1 MCLRERDAIIGNARF
16 RFPRKVE
23 EETALV
29 SEART
34 QSTKYKEKWAVEIF
48 ENGKG
53 REHLN
58 FRVWKLEPFSKITTF
73 ISCVMSRIMWR
84 TWIFLIELVAC

>member
-34 QSTKYKEKWAVEIF
+34 QSTKYKEK
-48 ENGKG
+48 G
-53 REHLN
+53 N
-58 FRVWKLEPFSKITTF
+58 FREWQRTRTFKFPGLEVGTIFKDYDF
-73 ISCVMSRIMWR
+73 HFMRDVENNVENMDISY
-84 TWIFLIELVAC
+84 